1 MKKFRLLVLLLLISG
16 CPLLAHAFSIPLFM
30 EMSSKENVVEFIVA
44 DSILKSDQIEVEI
57 NETSF
62 PDAGKKILN
71 KHSTAIK
78 ASVQSIAKGK
88 GQRVVLQSELS
99 DYSHERYFE
108 VLVREKN
115 DTDTSAVN
123 NKIEMSSVLIVRPDQ
138 SEMLYSINGVQLKN
152 TGKAAFLF
160 MEDTLCG
167 KQPGKTI
174 LLAPG
179 RVVDLPVL
187 QSDSVLSIGQQEKIV
202 VLEDQCKPPDH

>member
-1 MKKFRLLVLLLLISG
+1 M
-16 CPLLAHAFSIPLFM
+16 FM
-30 EMSSKENVVEFIVA
+30 EMSSKENAVEFIVA
-44 DSILKSDQIEVEI
+44 DSVLKSDQIEVEI

-78 ASVQSIAKGK
+78 ASVEWVAKGK

-108 VLVREKN
+108 VLVRKKN
-115 DTDTSAVN
+115 DTKKDAVN
-123 NKIEMSSVLIVRPDQ
+123 NKIEMASFLIIRPDLP
-138 SEMLYSINGVQLKN
+138 EMLYRINGNQLKN
-152 TGKAAFLF
+152 TGNAAFLF
-160 MEDTLCG
+160 MEDTQCG
-167 KQPGKTI
+167 QQQGKTI